1 MAIYEGKAK
10 CLYLE
15 NHFYYIDFIMPEL
28 FRQYP
33 GNGLERSKTEKMT
46 KKSLKIIFR
55 PAKQLKI
62 SWQKVI
68 IQLCLREKCSDRTDI
83 HDGTNSPGV
92 FQIPPLHLLAFM
104 LK

>member
-33 GNGLERSKTEKMT
+33 GNGLERSKTGKMT
-46 KKSLKIIFR
+46 KKSMKIIFK
-55 PAKQLKI
+55 PAK
-62 SWQKVI
+62 
-68 IQLCLREKCSDRTDI
+68 
-83 HDGTNSPGV
+83 
-92 FQIPPLHLLAFM
+92 
-104 LK
+104 

>member
-1 MAIYEGKAK
+1 MAIYKGKAK

-28 FRQYP
+28 FRQYL
-33 GNGLERSKTEKMT
+33 GNGLERSKTGKMT

-55 PAKQLKI
+55 PAKQPKI
-62 SWQKVI
+62 SGQKVI

-83 HDGTNSPGV
+83 HDGTNSPAV
-92 FQIPPLHLLAFM
+92 F
-104 LK
+104 

>member
-15 NHFYYIDFIMPEL
+15 NHFNYIDFIMPEL

-33 GNGLERSKTEKMT
+33 GNGLERSKAGKMT
-46 KKSLKIIFR
+46 KKRMKIIFK

-62 SWQKVI
+62 SGQKVI
-68 IQLCLREKCSDRTDI
+68 IQLYLREICSDRTDI
-83 HDGTNSPGV
+83 HDGTNSPAV
-92 FQIPPLHLLAFM
+92 F
-104 LK
+104 

>member
-1 MAIYEGKAK
+1 MAIYEGEAK

-15 NHFYYIDFIMPEL
+15 NHFYYIDFIMPKL

-33 GNGLERSKTEKMT
+33 GNGLERSKAGKMT
-46 KKSLKIIFR
+46 KKSLKIIFK

-62 SWQKVI
+62 SGQEVI
-68 IQLCLREKCSDRTDI
+68 IQLYLREICSDRTDL

-92 FQIPPLHLLAFM
+92 F
-104 LK
+104 

>member
-33 GNGLERSKTEKMT
+33 GNSLERSKQGKMT
-46 KKSLKIIFR
+46 KKSMKMYFQTGETTKNQR
-55 PAKQLKI
+55 A
-62 SWQKVI
+62 KVI
-68 IQLCLREKCSDRTDI
+68 IQLYLREICSDRTDL
-83 HDGTNSPGV
+83 HGGTNSSGV
-92 FQIPPLHLLAFM
+92 FKFPLYICLRLC
-104 LK
+104 

>member
-15 NHFYYIDFIMPEL
+15 NHFYYINFIMPEL

-33 GNGLERSKTEKMT
+33 GNGLERSKTGKMT
-46 KKSLKIIFR
+46 KKRMKIIFK

-62 SWQKVI
+62 SGQKVI
-68 IQLCLREKCSDRTDI
+68 IQLYLHEICSDRTDI
-83 HDGTNSPGV
+83 HDGTNSPG
-92 FQIPPLHLLAFM
+92 FF
-104 LK
+104 

>member
-33 GNGLERSKTEKMT
+33 GNGLERSKTGKMT
-46 KKSLKIIFR
+46 KKSLKIIFK

-62 SWQKVI
+62 S
-68 IQLCLREKCSDRTDI
+68 
-83 HDGTNSPGV
+83 G
-92 FQIPPLHLLAFM
+92 
-104 LK
+104 

>member
-33 GNGLERSKTEKMT
+33 GNSLERSKTGKMT
-46 KKSLKIIFR
+46 KKSMKIIFQTGETTKNQR
-55 PAKQLKI
+55 AK
-62 SWQKVI
+62 S
-68 IQLCLREKCSDRTDI
+68 
-83 HDGTNSPGV
+83 
-92 FQIPPLHLLAFM
+92 
-104 LK
+104 

>member
-33 GNGLERSKTEKMT
+33 GNGLERSKTEKMA
-46 KKSLKIIFR
+46 KKSLKIIFK

-62 SWQKVI
+62 SGQKVI
-68 IQLCLREKCSDRTDI
+68 IQLYLREICSDRMDI
-83 HDGTNSPGV
+83 HDGANSPAV
-92 FQIPPLHLLAFM
+92 F
-104 LK
+104 